1 MGGASGMAWVW
12 GDVFCS
18 SEGSVNPFG
27 SEVASK
33 GVEVEPG
40 PGCDAVVPEPA
51 PVHLECK
58 LDLGAE
64 GFHGVEVVGV
74 QGMDF
79 QKLSG
84 WIEVSDVEWNV
95 GVFHPE

>member
-1 MGGASGMAWVW
+1 MFG
-12 GDVFCS
+12 S
-18 SEGSVNPFG
+18 SEGRVNAHG
-27 SEVASK
+27 AEAASK
-33 GVEVEPG
+33 GVEVEFSPG
-40 PGCDAVVPEPA
+40 GDVVIAEPA

-79 QKLSG
+79 QQLSG
-84 WIEVSDVEWNV
+84 WIEVSDVEWDV